1 MPKKPRKCPYEN
13 DLFGSARHAAGRGG
27 GPILS
32 LGLAQGDEIVLLT
45 TEPIYKN
52 GIAHRSKE
60 LIRQRLSA
68 VDVRWA
74 DVTGG
79 LAGITGCERI
89 ILLINGGEAATVHQ
103 LTDRLRSLPENKRVE
118 FAESRGVS
126 GASFS
131 WNGATLRTFQVG
143 DLGLSSLLKLLHVS
157 LSSSGRQITS
167 LNDPDKVVRVA
178 ELLERAGAL
187 DACVKVDA
195 DPGAKDPK
203 AINTARLEAYR
214 SLLRWQ
220 TLQQDLG
227 LEVRSE
233 SVLSRRHVAETL
245 AFPRSA

>member
-1 MPKKPRKCPYEN
+1 MVAP
-13 DLFGSARHAAGRGG
+13 L
-27 GPILS
+27 LS
-32 LGLAQGDEIVLLT
+32 LGLTEGDEIVLLT
-45 TEPIYKN
+45 TESIEKA
-52 GIAHRSKE
+52 GIVKRSEE
-60 LIRQRLSA
+60 LLRQRLSVVGVRS
-68 VDVRWA
+68 VDVA
-74 DVTGG
+74 STLTSV
-79 LAGITGCERI
+79 ACYERI

-103 LTDRLRSLPENKRVE
+103 LTDRLRALPESQRVE

-167 LNDPDKVVRVA
+167 LNDPDKVLRVE

-187 DACVKVDA
+187 YACVKVDA